1 MTNREVADCEAGTSL
16 PVPPAFDQC
25 SQTSIEDGDEASAGE
40 ADLEDPLVIEQ
51 EELFGP
57 AELDP
62 SFGSEEG
69 IASGSEAPVGPLE
82 SMLSRGAPA
91 RERDSSQLSPRDSQ
105 ILDSMITQAMLSA
118 SLADNLA
125 LPWESGIM
133 SAVFSDDPIVPMP
146 GDTPFGPSCS
156 DRRRWS

>member
-1 MTNREVADCEAGTSL
+1 MANGEVADCEAGTSL

-25 SQTSIEDGDEASAGE
+25 SQASIEDGDEAAASAGE

-69 IASGSEAPVGPLE
+69 IASGSEAPVG
-82 SMLSRGAPA
+82 SA
-91 RERDSSQLSPRDSQ
+91 RVDAFPRSTGQRARLFAAQSKRFPNIGLHDHPGNVECLPGRQLGFT
-105 ILDSMITQAMLSA
+105 MGKWH
-118 SLADNLA
+118 N
-125 LPWESGIM
+125 
-133 SAVFSDDPIVPMP
+133 V
-146 GDTPFGPSCS
+146 SCLQ
-156 DRRRWS
+156 